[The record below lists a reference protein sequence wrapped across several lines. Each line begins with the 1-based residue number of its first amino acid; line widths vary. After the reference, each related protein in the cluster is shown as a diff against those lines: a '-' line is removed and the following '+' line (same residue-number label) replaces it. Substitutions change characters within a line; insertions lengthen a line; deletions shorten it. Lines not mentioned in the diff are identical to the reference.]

1 MLTLIAAALLA
12 APAAAD
18 THHEQFDH
26 GGARVHVTY
35 HGQLT
40 PELRQ
45 VGAASAPGGP
55 ATLRCRW
62 QARVIVERSA
72 RADAGHVATRR
83 IDAPVLVT
91 GHRPGWCDT
100 QAAAIGAE
108 VAAASDRLRAHLV
121 EVARRDRGV
130 LVAEL
135 EQARGRNS

>member
-12 APAAAD
+12 APAAD
-18 THHEQFDH
+18 MHHEQFDH

-35 HGQLT
+35 HGQLM

-45 VGAASAPGGP
+45 VGAASAPGRP
-55 ATLRCRW
+55 ATLQCRW
-62 QARVIVERSA
+62 QARVTVERSA
-72 RADAGHVATRR
+72 RAIAGHVATRR
-83 IDAPVLVT
+83 IDVPVLVA

-108 VAAASDRLRAHLV
+108 VAAASDRLRVHLV